1 MINTANLLRRVAYA
15 ITDRDSLYDRDL
27 LIHIWDS
34 LIYEFPYLEEIDEDY
49 LIHNFEK
56 EHITIINE
64 LMNKKEYE
72 Y

>member
-27 LIHIWDS
+27 LIHIWES

-49 LIHNFEK
+49 LTHNFEK

-72 Y
+72 N

>member
-1 MINTANLLRRVAYA
+1 MINTANLLRR
-15 ITDRDSLYDRDL
+15 DSQFDRDL

-64 LMNKKEYE
+64 LMNKIEYE
-72 Y
+72 N